1 MAITNISTQLDNT
14 VKVFNNFYT
23 NPVNVNATDYDV
35 VRSYFVDVCQSINTA
50 DNFTAI
56 LFKIAAYTQE
66 SPMTL
71 LDYIKGKVG
80 LELSATMAYYL
91 NSLKSKT
98 TLYGVANLPVP
109 NPNVQRN
116 ILI

>member
-1 MAITNISTQLDNT
+1 MALSNLSTELDNT

-23 NPVNVNATDYDV
+23 NPINVNAADYDV
-35 VRSYFVDVCQSINTA
+35 VRSYFIQVCQSANTA
-50 DNFTAI
+50 ENFTSI

-66 SPMTL
+66 SPLTL
-71 LDYIKGKVG
+71 LDFIKGKTK

-98 TLYGVANLPVP
+98 TLYGVGNLPLP
-109 NPNVQRN
+109 NPKTQRN
-116 ILI
+116 IIY